1 MQGRQALIGSKSG
14 QTRVLFYLSTDRS
27 ILVSG
32 AVIVTECNERSQF
45 KAQVLDPLWMIVL
58 LQFVVH
64 HGAVFTVDHEHC
76 FLDLDA
82 LDFVGEDG
90 KWIEAKLLEVSK
102 PLRVDDTRI
111 AIRGKIKR
119 LVLDEECLF
128 QLRKHD
134 NTANRRLS
142 GGHQQSVITAG
153 VQPDDC
159 RRSKAA
165 DSVGFKPLP
174 AECGVWVAACF
185 FCELN
190 HELPSLF
197 GETQS
202 TPESDERQG
211 TPWCGPVKSSQ
222 LTGPGL
228 TPPRKKP

>member
-1 MQGRQALIGSKSG
+1 
-14 QTRVLFYLSTDRS
+14 
-27 ILVSG
+27 
-32 AVIVTECNERSQF
+32 
-45 KAQVLDPLWMIVL
+45 MIVL

-142 GGHQQSVITAG
+142 GGHQQSVITAC

-165 DSVGFKPLP
+165 ESVGFKPLP
-174 AECGVWVAACF
+174 AECGVQVAACF
-185 FCELN
+185 FREPN
-190 HELPSLF
+190 HELPPLYTVLPSV
-197 GETQS
+197 
-202 TPESDERQG
+202 RR
-211 TPWCGPVKSSQ
+211 SSSPKV
-222 LTGPGL
+222 TK
-228 TPPRKKP
+228 RKGM